1 MGKVFE
7 VRRHASPKDRYFV
20 NAESDLEAIEKVTLR
35 LADLEGVEAWT
46 AVQANPP
53 FMFHP
58 GDVVD
63 GTGEAI
69 KSVDL

>member
-1 MGKVFE
+1 MSKIFE
-7 VRRHASPKDRYFV
+7 VHRHANAKDRYFV
-20 NAESDLEAIEKVTLR
+20 NAQSDAEAIEKVTLR

-46 AVQANPP
+46 AVQAKPP
-53 FMFHP
+53 FEFHP

-63 GTGEAI
+63 GSGKPI